1 MKKFLW
7 NLLFTLLG
15 IIIGLVISYFWP
27 MANFISSPNK
37 NSNALNLNAFNIVP
51 SKDLLKGKI
60 PGDQADIARAD
71 YMSDNNHL
79 MFYYHDPRS
88 GIIRNDVFEGS
99 VIDTVSIHEILLQKP
114 DSLFIGLG
122 ERKAIIY
129 GRSIDKI
136 FTTIIYGIKA
146 GKIMNGANDN
156 VQDYTNPCP
165 PCKVTR

>member
-1 MKKFLW
+1 MKKIFP

-15 IIIGLVISYFWP
+15 IIIGLAASYFWP
-27 MANFISSPNK
+27 MSNFISSNK
-37 NSNALNLNAFNIVP
+37 NSNNYNLDAFNVVS
-51 SKDLLKGKI
+51 SKNLLKGKI

-79 MFYYHDPRS
+79 MFYYHDPS
-88 GIIRNDVFEGS
+88 GGALRNDIFEGS

-114 DSLFIGLG
+114 DSLFIALG

-129 GRSIDKI
+129 GRNIDKI

-146 GKIMNGANDN
+146 GVIMNGVNDN